1 MPIALT
7 RLARRVSCVPKT
19 PFLAILAVLP
29 CGEVLA
35 LVTDTDSPGTTAVL
49 MAATIFTTVAP
60 SPAQIADADVVWR
73 ARAISMLALNAAC
86 LVAILS
92 TVTLKA
98 SVTLT
103 IIGAWQIDT
112 GSVDMALVNA
122 EATLVDVWTGEIL
135 PLLTLALAP

>member
-1 MPIALT
+1 M
-7 RLARRVSCVPKT
+7 
-19 PFLAILAVLP
+19 
-29 CGEVLA
+29 A

-60 SPAQIADADVVWR
+60 SPAQIADADVVRR

-98 SVTLT
+98 SITLT

-122 EATLVDVWTGEIL
+122 EATLVDVWTGEIF